1 MIIQLKET
9 AMKITRIQG
18 LFIILFLLTLI
29 LPGSLMAQK
38 EEPSSAQDK
47 KERAS
52 YYDFEDVLIPSELTI
67 NKKDSFVYGTS
78 RTKAGLLI
86 FQGRVEPISL
96 ANFFQNNMRQDG
108 WRLISIFKYR
118 EYLLNFLK
126 EDRACVITITEK
138 SFSTTVE
145 VRVGPIEPDSLAIQG
160 TQSR

>member
-9 AMKITRIQG
+9 AVKITRIQG
-18 LFIILFLLTLI
+18 PFIVLFLLTLF
-29 LPGSLMAQK
+29 LPGTLLAQK
-38 EEPSSAQDK
+38 EEPSSSQDK
-47 KERAS
+47 KQRAS

-78 RTKAGLLI
+78 RSKAGLLI
-86 FQGRVEPISL
+86 FEGRVEPISL
-96 ANFFQNNMRQDG
+96 TNFFQNNMRNDG

-138 SFSTTVE
+138 SFSTNVE
-145 VRVGPIEPDSLAIQG
+145 IRLGPIEPDSLVIKG